1 MQAGLVGSVV
11 TVVLFLL
18 FIGIVWWAYHKGN
31 RQRFD
36 EAARLPFEEEANDEA
51 GRPTP
56 DQNPRRLQ

>member
-1 MQAGLVGSVV
+1 MQAGLVGSIV

-36 EAARLPFEEEANDEA
+36 EAAHLPFEEEADDEA
-51 GRPTP
+51 DRPAP
-56 DQNPRRLQ
+56 NQNPRRMQ